1 MNNLTLTSK
10 NRTFTNSDITAEKFN
25 LDESLCSSG
34 ALVFGSCETNTIKTQ
49 VRCLEPL
56 MSEVF
61 KVTLNDVTLG
71 DFMVIEDKPTA
82 NKCYRDLKLV
92 DNMYRIVNADMTN
105 WYNAQ
110 PFPMTLKAFRE
121 SFFSYLGIEQVNVSL
136 PMDDLVL
143 TKIEEV
149 EVITGKTI
157 ITCICQLNGCFG
169 TINDS
174 GQFTYV
180 WLESMIVPSE
190 TLYPSEDLYPGMDR
204 IDYEYTRSQYSKCE
218 YEDYEVAPIT
228 GIVITDNQNNLMA
241 SVGQD
246 NMYTIS
252 DNFLLYGKTEAEC
265 QQVAETLWPI
275 ISDICFVPV
284 KVTAIGNINMKIG
297 DYIEIVLSESRTI
310 RTFVLQRT
318 LSGIQALHDSIES
331 DCKQYVSENQNT
343 MSSAIKYMKAEQEK
357 NSMKIGNLEADNV
370 VIRGNLEAAS
380 AKIVELEADN
390 VVINGTLV
398 AQEAKIGAL
407 EADHVSVADLNAVN
421 VEVSGKLSTSQLS
434 AEISAMESVVAKA
447 VTSSEYRVVYGNRQP
462 TLKPMQILINGQQYI
477 ILGVEYTG

>member
-1 MNNLTLTSK
+1 
-10 NRTFTNSDITAEKFN
+10 
-25 LDESLCSSG
+25 
-34 ALVFGSCETNTIKTQ
+34 
-49 VRCLEPL
+49 
-56 MSEVF
+56 MSEIF
-61 KVTLNDVTLG
+61 KVTLNDVSLG

-82 NKCYRDLKLV
+82 NKCYRDLTLV
-92 DNMYRIVNADMTN
+92 DNMYRIVNADMTR
-105 WYNAQ
+105 WYNTQ

-204 IDYEYTRSQYSKCE
+204 IDSEYTRSQYSKCE

-228 GIVITDNQNNLMA
+228 GIVIADNQNNLMA
-241 SVGQD
+241 SVGQG
-246 NMYTIS
+246 NIYTVS
-252 DNFLLYGKTEAEC
+252 DNFLLYGKTEIEC

-284 KVTAIGNINMKIG
+284 KLKAIGNINMKIG
-297 DYIEIVLSESRTI
+297 DYIEIVLSDGRAI

-318 LSGIQALHDSIES
+318 LSGIQALHDSIKT
-331 DCKQYVSENQNT
+331 DCRQYVSENKNT

-357 NSMKIGNLEADNV
+357 ASMKIGNLEADNV
-370 VIRGNLEAAS
+370 LIRGNLEATN

-390 VVINGTLV
+390 VVINGTLT

-407 EADHVSVADLNAVN
+407 EADHVSVADLKAVN
-421 VEVSGKLSTSQLS
+421 IAVSGKVDANQLS
-434 AEISAMESVVAKA
+434 AAITATGALNVGSI
-447 VTSSEYRVVYGNRQP
+447 TCSSYMVHYGDIDPVLIPIQV
-462 TLKPMQILINGQQYI
+462 MINGKQYV
-477 ILGVEYTG
+477 ILGVEYIG

>member
-1 MNNLTLTSK
+1 MNNLILKSK
-10 NRTFTNSDITAEKFN
+10 NRTFTNADITAEKFS

-34 ALVFGSCETNTIKTQ
+34 SLVFGSCETNTIKTQ
-49 VRCLEPL
+49 VRCSEPL
-56 MSEVF
+56 ISEIF
-61 KVTLNDVTLG
+61 TVTLNDVTLG

-82 NKCYRDLKLV
+82 NKCYRDLTLV

-105 WYNAQ
+105 WYNTQ

-246 NMYTIS
+246 NIYTIS

-318 LSGIQALHDSIES
+318 LSGIQALHDSIKA
-331 DCKQYVSENQNT
+331 DCKQFVSENKNT
-343 MSSAIKYMKAEQEK
+343 MSSAIKYIKAEQEK
-357 NSMKIGNLEADNV
+357 DSMRIGNLEADHVSVNQ
-370 VIRGNLEAAS
+370 LEAAT
-380 AKIVELEADN
+380 ARIGELEADH
-390 VVINGTLV
+390 VSIQDL
-398 AQEAKIGAL
+398 EATTARIGSL
-407 EADHVSVADLNAVN
+407 EADHVSVADLDAVN
-421 VEVSGKLSTSQLS
+421 VEISGKLSADQLS
-434 AEISAMESVVAKA
+434 STIAAMSGINARSI
-447 VTSSEYRVVYGNRQP
+447 TCSSYTVNYGGRSP
-462 TLKPMQILINGQQYI
+462 VLVPMQATINGKQYV